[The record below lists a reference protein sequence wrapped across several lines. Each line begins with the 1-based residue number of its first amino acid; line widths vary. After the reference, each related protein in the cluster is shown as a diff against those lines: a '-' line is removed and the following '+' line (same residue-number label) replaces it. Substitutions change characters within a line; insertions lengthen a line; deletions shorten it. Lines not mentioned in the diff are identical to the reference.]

1 MGEDQHPMGE
11 GERSARMFNHFAPG
25 VGPVVSSNGLQ
36 WAENVVVRAD
46 DNCYPSCA
54 PNSYV
59 ADPVTKNNLRNPA
72 HRLDGRRGSPSDPHR
87 SRRSAGAT
95 SLITNRLVQAGVFI
109 LVLFG
114 VLALLAPTLTR
125 LQILREPI
133 QQDLNGLDEDG
144 MPRHP
149 GGGYVLGTDNLGRD
163 VLARVI
169 YGGRVSLTVGAA
181 AMVTATV
188 IGIVIGLL
196 SGFYGG
202 KIDLLLMRFAEMNM
216 TIPAILLAIAFA
228 GLMNGKTLHLHPA
241 SLNWHLLDV
250 ELKRGMTSMV
260 FIIGFVCWPATVRV
274 IRAQVLA
281 VKEREFVLAA
291 RALGASDA
299 RLIFHHIL
307 PNILPTLIV
316 LAAMTTAGAISL
328 EAGLGYLGVGV
339 PPPAPTWGSMIA
351 EGQGYFVAAPMI
363 VIAPGIAIL
372 LTVLAFNLVGQGL
385 QEELDARKSR

>member
-1 MGEDQHPMGE
+1 MEHT
-11 GERSARMFNHFAPG
+11 
-25 VGPVVSSNGLQ
+25 
-36 WAENVVVRAD
+36 
-46 DNCYPSCA
+46 CYPFCA
-54 PNSYV
+54 PNPYV
-59 ADPVTKNNLRNPA
+59 ADFVTENGRPNPTP
-72 HRLDGRRGSPSDPHR
+72 RLSDGEGLPDYARA
-87 SRRSAGAT
+87 SRRTG
-95 SLITNRLVQAGVFI
+95 ITANLLKNRLVQTGLFI
-109 LVLFG
+109 LLLFSI
-114 VLALLAPTLTR
+114 LAVLAPTLTR

-149 GGGYVLGTDNLGRD
+149 GNGYLLGTDNLGRD

-181 AMVTATV
+181 AMATATV
-188 IGIVIGLL
+188 IGVMIGLL
-196 SGFYGG
+196 CGFYGG
-202 KIDLLLMRFAEMNM
+202 KVDLLLMRFAEMNM

-241 SLNWHLLDV
+241 SLNWHFLDV
-250 ELKRGMTSMV
+250 ELKRGMTSM
-260 FIIGFVCWPATVRV
+260 FLIIGFVCWPATVRV

-299 RLIFHHIL
+299 RLILHHIL

-328 EAGLGYLGVGV
+328 EAGLGFLGVGV
-339 PPPAPTWGSMIA
+339 PPPAPTWGLMIA
-351 EGQGYFVAAPMI
+351 EGQAYFVAAPMI
-363 VIAPGIAIL
+363 VIAPGIAIV
-372 LTVLAFNLVGQGL
+372 LTVLAFNLIGQGL
-385 QEELDARKSR
+385 QEVLDARKAR